1 VKDFSTSNFDYLIV
15 GGGVIGLSLG
25 IAILESNPKNKVCI
39 YEKEKEVS
47 THASGRNSGVI
58 HAGFY
63 YTPESLKA
71 KFCRDGN
78 IFLRKFCTENDIPIL
93 QSGKVVVCRDDLDV
107 QRLEK
112 LYQNGVANG
121 VNIELLDQTA
131 LSKIEPAAK
140 THEKFIWSPNTA
152 VTSPKLVAEKLL
164 EIFEKMGG
172 QIKYSQEVSFTEKNG
187 EIKVRTDQ
195 NEFSARKVIN
205 CAGAMAADLAH
216 QIEVGQKYLCIP
228 FLGSYK
234 ISKKTNRNPEKLIY
248 PVPNP
253 VNPFLGV
260 HTTNTLDGYV
270 KLGPNALPVIGK
282 EQYRLF
288 SKFSFSDIK
297 EFILAGLSL
306 RKGQNLQLIKLG
318 ISESKKIKNK
328 NALKEMSKISTG
340 FESNKSWRRYPAGIR
355 AQIVNKETGKLEM
368 DYIINQKL
376 NSIHIL
382 NAVSPGWTSSYPFSR
397 WLVETYKLF

>member
-1 VKDFSTSNFDYLIV
+1 MKDFSTTNFDYLIV

-164 EIFEKMGG
+164 EIFLKMGG
-172 QIKYSQEVSFTEKNG
+172 QIKY
-187 EIKVRTDQ
+187 
-195 NEFSARKVIN
+195 
-205 CAGAMAADLAH
+205 
-216 QIEVGQKYLCIP
+216 
-228 FLGSYK
+228 
-234 ISKKTNRNPEKLIY
+234 
-248 PVPNP
+248 
-253 VNPFLGV
+253 
-260 HTTNTLDGYV
+260 
-270 KLGPNALPVIGK
+270 
-282 EQYRLF
+282 
-288 SKFSFSDIK
+288 
-297 EFILAGLSL
+297 
-306 RKGQNLQLIKLG
+306 
-318 ISESKKIKNK
+318 
-328 NALKEMSKISTG
+328 
-340 FESNKSWRRYPAGIR
+340 
-355 AQIVNKETGKLEM
+355 
-368 DYIINQKL
+368 
-376 NSIHIL
+376 
-382 NAVSPGWTSSYPFSR
+382 
-397 WLVETYKLF
+397 

>member
-1 VKDFSTSNFDYLIV
+1 MLFRSCK
-15 GGGVIGLSLG
+15 
-25 IAILESNPKNKVCI
+25 
-39 YEKEKEVS
+39 
-47 THASGRNSGVI
+47 
-58 HAGFY
+58 
-63 YTPESLKA
+63 
-71 KFCRDGN
+71 
-78 IFLRKFCTENDIPIL
+78 
-93 QSGKVVVCRDDLDV
+93 DDLDV

-140 THEKFIWSPNTA
+140 THKKFIWSPNTA
-152 VTSPKLVAEKLL
+152 ITSPKLVAEKLL

-187 EIKVRTDQ
+187 EIKVRVDKD
-195 NEFSARKVIN
+195 EVSARKIIN
-205 CAGAMAADLAH
+205 CAGAKAADLAH
-216 QIEVGQKYLCIP
+216 QIEVGLQFLCIP

-288 SKFSFSDIK
+288 SKFSFGDVK

-306 RKGQNLQLIKLG
+306 RKEQNLQLIKLG
-318 ISESKKIKNK
+318 ISESKKIKTK
-328 NALKEMSKISTG
+328 NALKEMSRISTG
-340 FESNKSWRRYPAGIR
+340 FESNKIGR
-355 AQIVNKETGKLEM
+355 AHV
-368 DYIINQKL
+368 
-376 NSIHIL
+376 
-382 NAVSPGWTSSYPFSR
+382 
-397 WLVETYKLF
+397 

>member
-1 VKDFSTSNFDYLIV
+1 MLFRS
-15 GGGVIGLSLG
+15 
-25 IAILESNPKNKVCI
+25 
-39 YEKEKEVS
+39 
-47 THASGRNSGVI
+47 
-58 HAGFY
+58 
-63 YTPESLKA
+63 
-71 KFCRDGN
+71 RDGN

-93 QSGKVVVCRDDLDV
+93 QSGKVVVCKDDLDV

-121 VNIELLDQTA
+121 VNIELLDQPA

-164 EIFEKMGG
+164 EIFLKMGG

-187 EIKVRTDQ
+187 EIKVRAYKD
-195 NEFSARKVIN
+195 EVSARKVIN

-216 QIEVGQKYLCIP
+216 QIEIGLQYLCIP

-288 SKFSFSDIK
+288 SKFSLSDVK

-318 ISESKKIKNK
+318 ISESKKIKTK
-328 NALKEMSKISTG
+328 NALKEKIG
-340 FESNKSWRRYPAGIR
+340 R
-355 AQIVNKETGKLEM
+355 AHV
-368 DYIINQKL
+368 
-376 NSIHIL
+376 
-382 NAVSPGWTSSYPFSR
+382 
-397 WLVETYKLF
+397 

>member
-1 VKDFSTSNFDYLIV
+1 
-15 GGGVIGLSLG
+15 
-25 IAILESNPKNKVCI
+25 
-39 YEKEKEVS
+39 
-47 THASGRNSGVI
+47 
-58 HAGFY
+58 
-63 YTPESLKA
+63 
-71 KFCRDGN
+71 
-78 IFLRKFCTENDIPIL
+78 
-93 QSGKVVVCRDDLDV
+93 
-107 QRLEK
+107 
-112 LYQNGVANG
+112 
-121 VNIELLDQTA
+121 
-131 LSKIEPAAK
+131 
-140 THEKFIWSPNTA
+140 
-152 VTSPKLVAEKLL
+152 
-164 EIFEKMGG
+164 
-172 QIKYSQEVSFTEKNG
+172 
-187 EIKVRTDQ
+187 
-195 NEFSARKVIN
+195 
-205 CAGAMAADLAH
+205 MAADLAH
-216 QIEVGQKYLCIP
+216 QIEVGLQYLCIP

-288 SKFSFSDIK
+288 SKFSLSDVK

-318 ISESKKIKNK
+318 ISESKKIKTK